1 MIIRFTQKLA
11 TKIKAPKLEYLEP
24 SEEAILD
31 WTANIFTAGKKQYIL
46 FTNSETLF
54 SIIFPSAGINNSN
67 KFIASLKNKLSEM
80 FTLYRINSKVIDQL
94 LDFNSIEFS
103 KNKDKSILGSMNE
116 FVFQIKFYMST
127 WKLDSIQST
136 LKINSTI
143 MGKINYDK
151 PIDRFLKII
160 DE

>member
-1 MIIRFTQKLA
+1 
-11 TKIKAPKLEYLEP
+11 
-24 SEEAILD
+24 
-31 WTANIFTAGKKQYIL
+31 
-46 FTNSETLF
+46 
-54 SIIFPSAGINNSN
+54 
-67 KFIASLKNKLSEM
+67 M